1 LTFLEQFFKSL
12 FGNHGNLAHKILHEA
27 GSFVNLALPI
37 VAEIEAEIKVLPNQ
51 GKSIQ
56 AIEGFLSKYEPDV
69 AKAAIIAQSLDGLPS
84 ADLWKNLAVAAL
96 GALVPGGT
104 AASLLNLA
112 VELAYNI
119 YKRSKAVAPV
129 PATA

>member
-1 LTFLEQFFKSL
+1 MRRKRQ
-12 FGNHGNLAHKILHEA
+12 
-27 GSFVNLALPI
+27 
-37 VAEIEAEIKVLPNQ
+37 
-51 GKSIQ
+51 
-56 AIEGFLSKYEPDV
+56 
-69 AKAAIIAQSLDGLPS
+69 IIALSLSGLPS

-129 PATA
+129 TATA